1 MQFLPCNLHTVHRTY
16 ILIPPECGDRAKI
29 KTQMSQHS
37 DSTDQRVLKRLD
49 QVYKVAV
56 NYILSPVRTRKP
68 LGIIVPQCHLRL

>member
-49 QVYKVAV
+49 QVYKLAV
-56 NYILSPVRTRKP
+56 NYILSP
-68 LGIIVPQCHLRL
+68 LGSIIPQCHLRL